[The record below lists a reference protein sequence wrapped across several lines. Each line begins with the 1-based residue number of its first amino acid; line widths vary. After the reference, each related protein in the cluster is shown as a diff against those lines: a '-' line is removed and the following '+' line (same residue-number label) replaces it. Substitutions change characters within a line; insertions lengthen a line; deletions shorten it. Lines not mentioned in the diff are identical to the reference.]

1 MAIILNGGVIME
13 RIGHIY
19 DKLSLQ
25 YREQLDQ
32 YFDKTAE
39 ASLQAAGFTKDQIE
53 SITHVLTAVAG
64 ICTDF
69 QYEFILQILKELS
82 AVLKD

>member
-1 MAIILNGGVIME
+1 ME

-39 ASLQAAGFTKDQIE
+39 ASLLAAGFTTEQIE
-53 SITHVLTAVAG
+53 SITHVLIAVTG

-69 QYEFILQILKELS
+69 QCEFIQQVLKELS
-82 AVLKD
+82 DARTDYHI